1 MSLSLL
7 VASALVGQSA
17 LLNLEVRPQDKS
29 DVAYEELVAGRNQEA
44 VDKLRHSEAVESGDP
59 AALINLGTAYA
70 RTGRADKALDS
81 YRSAIVSSD
90 RYDLELADGT
100 WMDSRGAARKA
111 MRNLL
116 AVRDTPN
123 PYAQAMR

>member
-7 VASALVGQSA
+7 VASALMGQAA
-17 LLNLEVRPQDKS
+17 LLDLEVRPQEKI

-44 VDKLRHSEAVESGDP
+44 VDKLRHSDAVQSGDP

-70 RTGRADKALDS
+70 RTGRTAKALDS
-81 YRSAIVSSD
+81 YRSAIGSSD
-90 RYDLELADGT
+90 RYDLELADGS

-116 AVRDTPN
+116 AGRDLRTS
-123 PYAQAMR
+123 YVQAMR